1 MVDQQELRTVPRA
14 KPAAGYIGGK
24 RQLAARLAEKIAAT
38 PHTVYAEGFVGMGG
52 VFFRRET
59 APHCEVINDKSQDV
73 ANFFRILQRHYQAFM
88 DMLKW
93 QLTGR
98 AEFERLRGQNPQGLT
113 DLERA
118 ARFLYLQKLSFGGKV
133 AGRTF
138 GVQMGGPARFDV
150 IKLGLALEA
159 IHARLAGV
167 TIECL
172 DWAEFLDRWDR
183 PHTLFFLDPPYFGTE
198 DYYGADLFGP
208 EQHERMAE
216 ALSAIKGRF
225 ILTLNDLPETRKVY
239 ERFKIDEAE
248 LTYSAGGSDKP
259 KAAREIIVSN

>member
-1 MVDQQELRTVPRA
+1 MEDHQEFRAAPRA

-24 RQLAARLAEKIAAT
+24 RQLASRLAEKIAAT
-38 PHTVYAEGFVGMGG
+38 PHEVYAEGFVGMGG

-59 APHCEVINDKSQDV
+59 APRCEVINDMSRDV
-73 ANFFRILQRHYQAFM
+73 AIFFRVLQRHYQAFM

-93 QLTGR
+93 QLTSR
-98 AEFERLRGQNPQGLT
+98 AEFERLRAQTPDSLT

-150 IKLGLALEA
+150 IKLGVALEA

-172 DWAEFLDRWDR
+172 DWAAFLSRWDR
-183 PHTLFFLDPPYFGTE
+183 PRTLFFLDPPYFGTE
-198 DYYGADLFGP
+198 DYYGKDLFDP
-208 EQHERMAE
+208 AQHEHMAE
-216 ALSAIKGRF
+216 ALSRIEGRF
-225 ILTLNDLPETRKVY
+225 ILTINDLPETRRVY
-239 ERFKIDEAE
+239 RRFKVEAVS
-248 LTYSAGGSDKP
+248 LTYSAPGSGRQQP
-259 KAAREIIVSN
+259 AREIIVSN